1 MLPNTMAWTF
11 TAVPHH
17 SGMSCSC
24 LALHHHSCLTVLRG
38 SYQSKCGG
46 QPDGSSVPALSLI
59 WELQMH
65 RLQHPRHLR
74 TIQSRQGHTTILEA
88 NPVATRIRL
97 SMRCLYVLARWFIQ
111 ELKTLRARML
121 RGRSEDTRLINV
133 LFYFQA
139 QKQHQLHPTAGLSD
153 LRGSPRPAP
162 TAPQLCTLFL
172 ELWAFTYHRRA
183 YCLALA
189 PFPAKAHMPTHPATP
204 PNIQYPQHT
213 PVTPYTRYQKY
224 LTATPSIP
232 CNVPFRCDLTNFSKS
247 SASNSQSSTESL
259 HCKL

>member
-1 MLPNTMAWTF
+1 MLPNTMAWTL

-59 WELQMH
+59 WELQMR

-74 TIQSRQGHTTILEA
+74 TIQSQQGHTTIIEA

-121 RGRSEDTRLINV
+121 RERSEDTRLIKCA
-133 LFYFQA
+133 L
-139 QKQHQLHPTAGLSD
+139 LLPG
-153 LRGSPRPAP
+153 PE
-162 TAPQLCTLFL
+162 TAPIAPHS
-172 ELWAFTYHRRA
+172 WAFG
-183 YCLALA
+183 
-189 PFPAKAHMPTHPATP
+189 
-204 PNIQYPQHT
+204 
-213 PVTPYTRYQKY
+213 
-224 LTATPSIP
+224 S
-232 CNVPFRCDLTNFSKS
+232 SGKS
-247 SASNSQSSTESL
+247 SPSSNCTTALYLIS
-259 HCKL
+259 

>member
-1 MLPNTMAWTF
+1 MLPNTMAWTL

-59 WELQMH
+59 WELQMR

-74 TIQSRQGHTTILEA
+74 TIQSQQGHTTIIEA

-121 RGRSEDTRLINV
+121 RERSEDTRLIKCSSTSRPRNSTNCTPQLGFRIFGEV
-133 LFYFQA
+133 LA
-139 QKQHQLHPTAGLSD
+139 QLQLHHSFVPYFLSFGRLHTTAGLSVWHWRRFL
-153 LRGSPRPAP
+153 LR
-162 TAPQLCTLFL
+162 LN
-172 ELWAFTYHRRA
+172 
-183 YCLALA
+183 
-189 PFPAKAHMPTHPATP
+189 HPA
-204 PNIQYPQHT
+204 
-213 PVTPYTRYQKY
+213 
-224 LTATPSIP
+224 
-232 CNVPFRCDLTNFSKS
+232 
-247 SASNSQSSTESL
+247 
-259 HCKL
+259 